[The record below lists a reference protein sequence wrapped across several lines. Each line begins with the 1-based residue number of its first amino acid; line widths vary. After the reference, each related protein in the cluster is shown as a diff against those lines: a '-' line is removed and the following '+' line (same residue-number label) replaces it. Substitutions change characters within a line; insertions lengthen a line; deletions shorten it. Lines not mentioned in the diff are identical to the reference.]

1 MAFVPEGRQRQQNPH
16 CSVQDPAGHT
26 CECLKDT
33 RGMHTEQTVS
43 LDKIRFP
50 PAPPPYRCFA
60 TAEAR
65 IYTKSPKICK
75 SPENKREFWMPV
87 IFLSTGSI
95 HPSATRISLRLEKC
109 TFLVGGIT
117 SQVASRW
124 PEVASTFRSRRWV
137 FTSSLVLKNTDATA
151 LQGVPALT
159 RICLAVWAMLYRI
172 TEVARSDNLN
182 HLNDLK
188 INDNDWRIVHWW
200 IKIISWKISGENYN
214 SRSNLKKMILEGK
227 LNFLFISD
235 TLEGLLMG

>member
-26 CECLKDT
+26 CECLKDP

-117 SQVASRW
+117 SQVARGGQYIQ
-124 PEVASTFRSRRWV
+124 EQKT
-137 FTSSLVLKNTDATA
+137 
-151 LQGVPALT
+151 GV
-159 RICLAVWAMLYRI
+159 
-172 TEVARSDNLN
+172 
-182 HLNDLK
+182 H
-188 INDNDWRIVHWW
+188 
-200 IKIISWKISGENYN
+200 IISGFEKHRCYSSTG
-214 SRSNLKKMILEGK
+214 SPCSN
-227 LNFLFISD
+227 
-235 TLEGLLMG
+235 